1 MPPSMPLHEVIQLR
15 QSVAM
20 LQPGALTQLDREQV
34 LRLIHEVEE
43 LRGDLTH
50 LRSGLRGLLDAGP
63 G

>member
-1 MPPSMPLHEVIQLR
+1 MPLHEVVQLR

-43 LRGDLTH
+43 LRGDLAH
-50 LRSGLRGLLDAGP
+50 LRSGLRGLLDVGP